1 MAVCVLIPAY
11 EPEERFAEYAAL
23 CAQRGPLVVVDDGSG
38 PQFAPIFE
46 KIAALPGCTVLHHG
60 QEQGQGRGAEN
71 RVCPHLAFSGGL

>member
-46 KIAALPGCTVLHHG
+46 KIAALAAPCCTTS
-60 QEQGQGRGAEN
+60 RTKA
-71 RVCPHLAFSGGL
+71 RARR

>member
-38 PQFAPIFE
+38 PKFALYS
-46 KIAALPGCTVLHHG
+46 K
-60 QEQGQGRGAEN
+60 R
-71 RVCPHLAFSGGL
+71 